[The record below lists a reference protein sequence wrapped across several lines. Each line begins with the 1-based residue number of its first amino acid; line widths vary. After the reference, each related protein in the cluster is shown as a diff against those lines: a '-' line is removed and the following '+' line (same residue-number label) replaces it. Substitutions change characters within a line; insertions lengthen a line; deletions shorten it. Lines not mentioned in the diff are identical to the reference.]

1 MGPGFPPTTSR
12 IRRRTC
18 GGGEAK
24 RALQLTCAPVAKR
37 SWPYSSQAHLRKIQ
51 HTYELMFIT
60 ICRLTPALQADQR
73 SRTTHTHTT
82 RCALQVPAR
91 CPTDAAWLGAPVPT
105 VLFAPPSPR
114 RRWPPPRRR
123 WPPPHRRWP
132 QPSDSA
138 GSLSECKGR
147 REQRGEE
154 DQSAEGGSVVKRTQV
169 QKVAVAPAICYTR
182 CALCRP
188 LHPDPTHK
196 TGRATMG
203 QRWKPGW
210 SYVPSSCVPCANIK
224 KKIKG
229 QM

>member
-1 MGPGFPPTTSR
+1 MW
-12 IRRRTC
+12 
-18 GGGEAK
+18 
-24 RALQLTCAPVAKR
+24 QV
-37 SWPYSSQAHLRKIQ
+37 
-51 HTYELMFIT
+51 
-60 ICRLTPALQADQR
+60 PA
-73 SRTTHTHTT
+73 
-82 RCALQVPAR
+82 VPAR

-105 VLFAPPSPR
+105 VPFT
-114 RRWPPPRRR
+114 PPPPHRR

-138 GSLSECKGR
+138 GSLSKCKGR

-154 DQSAEGGSVVKRTQV
+154 DQSAEGGSVAKRIQV

-203 QRWKPGW
+203 KRWKPGW

>member
-1 MGPGFPPTTSR
+1 MPALCRQASAHAPPTPTPPDVHSR
-12 IRRRTC
+12 CQPDARPMPP
-18 GGGEAK
+18 GWV
-24 RALQLTCAPVAKR
+24 LPFPLFLLL
-37 SWPYSSQAHLRKIQ
+37 LRP
-51 HTYELMFIT
+51 L
-60 ICRLTPALQADQR
+60 A
-73 SRTTHTHTT
+73 
-82 RCALQVPAR
+82 
-91 CPTDAAWLGAPVPT
+91 G
-105 VLFAPPSPR
+105 
-114 RRWPPPRRR
+114 RWPPPHRR

-154 DQSAEGGSVVKRTQV
+154 DQSAEGSNVSEEDPSAESGSRT
-169 QKVAVAPAICYTR
+169 CYTR
-182 CALCRP
+182 CALCRH
-188 LHPDPTHK
+188 LRPDPTHK

-203 QRWKPGW
+203 RRWKPGW